1 MDDQS
6 FRDIFM
12 RLMSQRKEMSP
23 EELTS
28 EDEFDKIVE
37 LADATE

>member
-28 EDEFDKIVE
+28 EFVDDTMATSTDE
-37 LADATE
+37 